1 MNIAINARHLIKGKL
16 EGIGWYS
23 LEILKRLVVLMP
35 NHHFFLFHDRN
46 TQFLISNT
54 NVTNVILS
62 PPARHPYL
70 FKIWFNYVLPKAFK
84 KYNIDIFFSPD
95 GFVSLRTNIRQIG
108 VIHDLNF
115 EHYPNDVPK
124 GVLKYYQKHMLDW
137 TQYLID

>member
-62 PPARHPYL
+62 PPSSNK
-70 FKIWFNYVLPKAFK
+70 F
-84 KYNIDIFFSPD
+84 
-95 GFVSLRTNIRQIG
+95 
-108 VIHDLNF
+108 LN
-115 EHYPNDVPK
+115 K
-124 GVLKYYQKHMLDW
+124 
-137 TQYLID
+137 